1 MPTFSYTA
9 LKASGERYK
18 GKVEA
23 KDKFDLYDQVRK
35 EGGMIVSVK
44 ERSVGA
50 WLFDMQKINAFLSTV
65 KLEEKISFARNLA
78 AMADAGLALS
88 RALSVLERQTKN
100 PKFKQ
105 VIQSVEADIGGGKPL
120 HLALAAFPR
129 VFSPLFVSMV
139 RAGEESGGLG
149 NALRIIAE
157 QMQKSYTLQKK
168 IKGALIY
175 PAIVVGAMVVI
186 GVLMLVYIVPTL
198 ESTFEELNAELPA
211 STQAIISLSNFLTE
225 HSLVALLL
233 AILVVS
239 AFVAGLRT
247 KRGKRILDFT
257 VLHMPLINGI
267 AKEANAARTART
279 ISSLLSAG
287 VEMLSALEITE
298 EVMQNSYYKEVIAS
312 ARTDVRQGAPLS
324 RAFAAAEHLYP
335 VVVSE
340 MVAVGE
346 ETGKLSLMLTD
357 VANFYEEEV
366 ERRTKDLST
375 VIEPF
380 LMIAIGIG
388 VGFFAFS
395 MIMPIYSL
403 SESIK

>member
-1 MPTFSYTA
+1 
-9 LKASGERYK
+9 
-18 GKVEA
+18 
-23 KDKFDLYDQVRK
+23 
-35 EGGMIVSVK
+35 MIVSVK